1 MAIENVGNMNKMLN
15 SFNANEWTKSAS
27 IDKATT
33 QPLTS
38 ELNVGNLNELGAS
51 NKTFSQML
59 TESMVEVNGLQDEA
73 NKAMQKLVSG
83 QSKNIHETMLAVE
96 KADIAFRTM
105 NQVRL
110 KVIEAYKEIM
120 RMQM

>member
-15 SFNANEWTKSAS
+15 SFNATDWTKAAS
-27 IDKATT
+27 IDKISS

-38 ELNVGNLNELGAS
+38 ELNLGNLSESAG
-51 NKTFSQML
+51 NKSFSQML
-59 TESMVEVNGLQDEA
+59 TESMTEVNGLQEEA

-120 RMQM
+120 RMQV